1 MLYFI
6 IIALLSQSLLPYYNN
21 KFSFQSNN
29 NHQTPL
35 STSISINMSDK
46 LKVAVT
52 AAVKKCYYCYI
63 IYSGNKTYTGYTVDL
78 KRRMRQHNKEIKGGA
93 RSTSSSTDWQ
103 YLSIMTSSSWTCNSD
118 AMKVEY
124 IHKHPTRKKY
134 RPGIYSKPSGR
145 IKSLNEIC
153 KHINVPITLYIH
165 SDYYNDVYRDLALF
179 GSQVEVKLLE
189 DSVLDVI

>member
-6 IIALLSQSLLPYYNN
+6 AIVFFLTQSLAYYNN
-21 KFSFQSNN
+21 KISCQFDSNCRI
-29 NHQTPL
+29 PL
-35 STSISINMSDK
+35 STLIPINMSDK
-46 LKVAVT
+46 LTVAVT
-52 AAVKKCYYCYI
+52 AVKKFYYCYI
-63 IYSGNKTYTGYTVDL
+63 IYSGNRTYTGYTVDL
-78 KRRMRQHNKEIKGGA
+78 KRRIRQHNKEINGGA
-93 RSTSSSTDWQ
+93 RSTSSSTNWQ
-103 YLSIMTSSSWTCNSD
+103 YLSIMTSFAWTCNSD

-134 RPGIYSKPSGR
+134 RPSIYSKPLGR

-165 SDYYNDVYRDLALF
+165 SDYYTDVSRDLALF
-179 GSQVEVKLLE
+179 GSQVEVKVLG